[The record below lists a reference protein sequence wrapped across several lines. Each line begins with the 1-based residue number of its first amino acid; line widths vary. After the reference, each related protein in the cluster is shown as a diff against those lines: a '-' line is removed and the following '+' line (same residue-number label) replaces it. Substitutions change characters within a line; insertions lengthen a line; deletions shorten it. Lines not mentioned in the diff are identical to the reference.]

1 MRPLVEI
8 FPIIGW
14 LQNYHRQTLV
24 SDLMAGVIVAIMLI
38 PQAMA
43 YALLA
48 GLPAEY
54 GLYASILP
62 LFLYSLLGSSRSLAV
77 GPVAIASL
85 MVSTA
90 ISQVAV
96 QGSADYL
103 NAAINL
109 SLLVGMILLF
119 LRSLRLGSIV
129 NFISHSVLSGFTSA
143 AAIVI
148 AISQIKHVLGLEL
161 PRTETINQS
170 LSGIFAHL
178 NETNITTFILA
189 IIAFALLWYCKNKL
203 CCQLLR
209 LQLPDWFAQPI
220 CKAGPMFAV
229 LFGAIVVW
237 KLNLAE
243 TAAVD
248 TVGMIPQGLP
258 HLQGIHIDLKL
269 WQQLFTPALLIA
281 LIGFLESVSVGT
293 ALASKRQERID
304 PNKELIALGVANLG
318 SAFSGTY
325 PVAGGFGRSMVNHS
339 AGAQT
344 TIASAISAILVAI
357 TVAFFTPLF
366 YYLPKAVL
374 GVIIIMAVIPLINLA
389 DFKACWRF
397 NKADSLT
404 LAATF
409 FLVLFT
415 GVEIGILSGIA
426 LSIALLLYRSSQ
438 PHIAIVGRVGESEHF
453 RNVDRHDVAT
463 EEHTLA
469 LRVDESLYFANTR
482 FVETFILEQCAEH
495 NTINHVVLICTAVN
509 FIDASALE
517 TLEQLIVNLRDKGIT
532 LHLSEVKGPV
542 MDQLSSTHFFDLLG
556 EGQIFFTTDQAMR
569 HLANT

>member
-1 MRPLVEI
+1 MRPLVDI
-8 FPIIGW
+8 FPLLGW
-14 LQNYHRQTLV
+14 LQDYRKDTLV
-24 SDLMAGVIVAIMLI
+24 SDFMAGIIVAIMLI

-90 ISQVAV
+90 VSQVAT
-96 QGSADYL
+96 QGSENYL
-103 NAAINL
+103 NAAVNL
-109 SLLVGMILLF
+109 SLLVGVILLV
-119 LRSLRLGSIV
+119 LRSLRLGSVV

-148 AISQIKHVLGLEL
+148 AASQFKNILGLEL
-161 PRTETINQS
+161 PRTTTLDES
-170 LSGIFAHL
+170 LNHL
-178 NETNITTFILA
+178 LQNFTSLNLAACVLA
-189 IIAFALLWYCKNKL
+189 IITFFLLWYCKTKL
-203 CCQLLR
+203 CCQLER
-209 LQLPDWFAQPI
+209 LQLSDWLVQPI

-229 LFGAIVVW
+229 LVGSVLVW
-237 KLNLAE
+237 LLNLDSE
-243 TAAVD
+243 VGVN

-258 HLQGIHIDLKL
+258 AIQGIHLDLEL
-269 WQQLFTPALLIA
+269 WKQLFTPALLIA
-281 LIGFLESVSVGT
+281 LIGFIESVSVGT
-293 ALASKRQERID
+293 ALASKNQERID

-339 AGAQT
+339 AGART
-344 TIASAISAILVAI
+344 TVASLISALLVAI

-374 GVIIIMAVIPLINLA
+374 GAIIIMAVLPLIDL
-389 DFKACWRF
+389 KAFQTSWRF
-397 NKADSLT
+397 NKADALT

-409 FLVLFT
+409 FCVLFI
-415 GVEIGILSGIA
+415 GVEMGILCGIGI
-426 LSIALLLYRSSQ
+426 SIALLLYRSSQ
-438 PHIAIVGRVGESEHF
+438 PHIAIVGRVGDSEHF
-453 RNVDRHDVAT
+453 RNITRHDVTT
-463 EEHTLA
+463 EKSTLA

-482 FVETFILEQCAEH
+482 FVEEFILQQCVDNLE
-495 NTINHVVLICTAVN
+495 IRHVILICTAVN

-517 TLEQLIVNLRDKGIT
+517 TLEQLVHNLREKGVT
-532 LHLSEVKGPV
+532 LHLAEVKGPV
-542 MDQLSSTHFFDLLG
+542 MDQLSSTQFVEQMG
-556 EGQIFFTTDQAMR
+556 SGQIFFTTDQAMR
-569 HLANT
+569 ELAGV

>member
-1 MRPLVEI
+1 MRPLVDI
-8 FPIIGW
+8 FPILGW
-14 LQNYHRQTLV
+14 LQHYQRETFI

-48 GLPAEY
+48 GLPPEY

-90 ISQVAV
+90 ISQVAA
-96 QGSADYL
+96 QGSDDYL

-109 SLLVGMILLF
+109 SLLVGIILLF
-119 LRSLRLGSIV
+119 LRCLRLGAIV

-161 PRTETINQS
+161 PRVDNMTQS
-170 LSGIFAHL
+170 LAGLSEHL
-178 NETNITTFILA
+178 SETNLTTLLLA
-189 IIAFALLWYCKNKL
+189 IIAFTLLWYCKNKL

-209 LQLPDWFAQPI
+209 LKLPNWFAQPL

-237 KLNLAE
+237 KFNLAE
-243 TAAVD
+243 TAAID

-258 HLQGIHIDLKL
+258 HIQGIHIDLAL

-374 GVIIIMAVIPLINLA
+374 GVIIIMAVIPLINIA
-389 DFKACWRF
+389 DFKTCWRF

-409 FLVLFT
+409 FLVLFM

-426 LSIALLLYRSSQ
+426 ISIALLLYRSSQ
-438 PHIAIVGRVGESEHF
+438 PHIAIVGRVGNSEQF
-453 RNVDRHDVAT
+453 RNVDRHEVVT
-463 EEHTLA
+463 QESTLA

-482 FVETFILEQCAEH
+482 FVEAFILQQCAE
-495 NTINHVVLICTAVN
+495 NKTIEHVILICTAVN

-517 TLEQLIVNLRDKGIT
+517 TLEQLVINLHDKGVT

-542 MDQLSSTHFFDLLG
+542 MDQLSSTHFLDQLG
-556 EGQIFFTTDQAMR
+556 DGKIFFTTDQAMR
-569 HLANT
+569 ELAGI